1 MVYWLYVIAWSY
13 NIYIYLFIHLSI
25 YLASHLTLTNKNTR
39 RRPAFFVELLELS
52 ASSGDGKRA
61 NPFGATKPLRTKG
74 PFPSR
79 LRASDRISGEFM
91 MIPFRN
97 VPLVGKTTQK
107 WYHLISSRAF
117 WINIGLSAVYLHCKY
132 IYILGRFIA
141 TSSNPY
147 LCSLMFPY
155 PRLVGSHFSS
165 LGAHI
170 SCYQTYS
177 KINQRLSFPEVWD
190 LILIKHY
197 AISN

>member
-1 MVYWLYVIAWSY
+1 M
-13 NIYIYLFIHLSI
+13 YLFIHSFIYLFI

-39 RRPAFFVELLELS
+39 CRPAFFVELLELS
-52 ASSGDGKRA
+52 ASSGDGKMA

-74 PFPSR
+74 QFRSH

-107 WYHLISSRAF
+107 WYHLISSYIIQVF
-117 WINIGLSAVYLHCKY
+117 LNQYWFICSISTLQIY

-147 LCSLMFPY
+147 HCSLMFPY

-170 SCYQTYS
+170 SCYQKYS
-177 KINQRLSFPEVWD
+177 KIHQRLSFPEVWD
-190 LILIKHY
+190 T
-197 AISN
+197 